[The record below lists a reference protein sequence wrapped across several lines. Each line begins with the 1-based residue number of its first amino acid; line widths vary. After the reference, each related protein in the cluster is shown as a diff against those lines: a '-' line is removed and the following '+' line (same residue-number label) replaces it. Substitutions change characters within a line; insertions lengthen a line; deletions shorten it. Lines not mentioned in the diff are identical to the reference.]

1 MRDHVANLRG
11 LIRGDGCTSAPEL
24 WFHEAC
30 NEHDWD
36 YTTHR
41 DESGNR
47 ITRLDADNRFLKNMR
62 QASPNWFVKNTLPFL
77 YYGAVRLFGSTY
89 WESNDE

>member
-30 NEHDWD
+30 NEHDRD

-41 DESGNR
+41 DEKGILIKR
-47 ITRLDADNRFLKNMR
+47 IHADNRFLRNMR
-62 QASPNWFVKNTLPFL
+62 NAAPNWIVRNTLPFM
-77 YYGAVRLFGSTY
+77 YYAAVRVFGGAFWRNT
-89 WESNDE
+89 